1 MELISWLI
9 SLIDEGLAV
18 PAVAISIGSLMLAF
32 PVRALAQGSLCQC
45 TPLGEGVWGRWL
57 GALLLMRIEVMRK
70 SNKKQKFFNNS
81 GATRSETAAESLFSI
96 PASDL

>member
-57 GALLLMRIEVMRK
+57 GAPLRWLAIEVMVKILLAQDAICNITPVLDHRGTV
-70 SNKKQKFFNNS
+70 SS
-81 GATRSETAAESLFSI
+81 IAAH
-96 PASDL
+96 